1 MVKEKQIAV
10 AKEYLAGKTLKG
22 IWVNSEA
29 ELFSS
34 EDLAMKSDEDSV
46 FVKNTKEDE
55 TSKKELSEE
64 DLKLLEDT
72 ELTKENYQV
81 MASLIKAFEIKTTD
95 KKAET
100 FIEALTQFKESLKT
114 V

>member
-22 IWVNSEA
+22 IWINSEA

-46 FVKNTKEDE
+46 FVKNTKEE
-55 TSKKELSEE
+55 PSEKEISEE
-64 DLKLLEDT
+64 SLKLLEDT
-72 ELTKENYQV
+72 ELTKENYNA
-81 MASLIKAFEIKTTD
+81 MAALVKLLEIKTKD

-100 FIEALTQFKESLKT
+100 FIEALNQFKESLKT
-114 V
+114 I